1 MTINT
6 DDLINSIIESLDR
19 IDTIKLQDMPNID
32 LYMDQLTTFM
42 DEKLNKT
49 TRYPGEDKILT
60 KTMINNY
67 AKNDL
72 LPPPIRKKY
81 SKDHL
86 ILLIFIYYFKT
97 VLSIS
102 DVQTLLDPLKK
113 KFHVS
118 DTDGLTLSQ
127 IYQTIS
133 EIQEKEVGPLK
144 EDILKKADLAN
155 TFFDDVDDEDKDQM
169 KLFTFL
175 SFLAYDVYIKK
186 LIIEKVIDGIDE
198 KSGKNKT
205 KEELKEEKRAAKE
218 AAKAQKAAAKA
229 ASKK

>member
-19 IDTIKLQDMPNID
+19 IDNIKLQDMPNID

-42 DEKLNKT
+42 DDRLKHT

-102 DVQTLLDPLKK
+102 DVQTLLEPLKE

-118 DTDGLTLSQ
+118 DTDGLTLSE

-133 EIQEKEVGPLK
+133 TIQDKEVGPLK
-144 EDILKKADLAN
+144 EDILKKAELAN
-155 TFFDDVDDEDKDQM
+155 TFFDDADDEDKDRM

-175 SFLAYDVYIKK
+175 SFLAYDVYVKK

-198 KSGKNKT
+198 KSGKYKT

-218 AAKAQKAAAKA
+218 AAKAKKAAEKA